1 MKVIGCLGETLE
13 EREKGKTF
21 EVVFRQIKAYA
32 NVIKENEWNNF
43 VIAYE
48 VIFLWITILISL
60 ACLGYWNRKNC
71 NSNTSSRSTC

>member
-48 VIFLWITILISL
+48 VIFCGLQF
-60 ACLGYWNRKNC
+60 
-71 NSNTSSRSTC
+71 